1 MYRAVPTVDKVEQL
15 SDYDTGVTDFDVQPN
30 QVVFAK
36 TEITNPSELY
46 RADVLMKNAQKLS
59 SHNDWVA
66 KKALSIPTKHTFT
79 NSKGQT
85 VEYLSLIHISLVL
98 RRKTKTL

>member
-1 MYRAVPTVDKVEQL
+1 
-15 SDYDTGVTDFDVQPN
+15 
-30 QVVFAK
+30 
-36 TEITNPSELY
+36 
-46 RADVLMKNAQKLS
+46 MKNAQKLS

-85 VEYLSLIHISLVL
+85 VEYWIMKPTVVEAGKKYPLLLNMHGGPTAMWGTGEGSMWQGFQSFLSLIHI
-98 RRKTKTL
+98 